1 MAIASFFNV
10 FLPISNFFLANGDL
24 EIELQEK
31 QATGV
36 SKLTRQ
42 VAQIQEFGRF
52 LVVAESGET
61 QALVL
66 DHVLFGFQANAERV
80 LEISELLCS
89 RSLSLLCLR
98 RSLFLR
104 LLLCCSA
111 LATTTNC
118 PRSSSPSSTFTGIV
132 IGDFTNQCASSGT
145 TNCAARAR
153 TCARLLR
160 GLLLCL
166 SLLLIRLFLLYKV
179 ERVCPRIADCP
190 FVARRLILR
199 LLCGILTFG
208 RKYEYIHRC
217 PQ

>member
-104 LLLCCSA
+104 LLL
-111 LATTTNC
+111 
-118 PRSSSPSSTFTGIV
+118 
-132 IGDFTNQCASSGT
+132 
-145 TNCAARAR
+145 
-153 TCARLLR
+153 
-160 GLLLCL
+160 
-166 SLLLIRLFLLYKV
+166 
-179 ERVCPRIADCP
+179 
-190 FVARRLILR
+190 
-199 LLCGILTFG
+199 
-208 RKYEYIHRC
+208 
-217 PQ
+217 